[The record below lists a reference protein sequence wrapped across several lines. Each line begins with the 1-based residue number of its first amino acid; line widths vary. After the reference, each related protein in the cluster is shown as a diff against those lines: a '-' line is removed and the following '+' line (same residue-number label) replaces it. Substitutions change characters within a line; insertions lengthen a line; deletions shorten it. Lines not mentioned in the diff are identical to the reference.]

1 MYYLFL
7 AEGFEEVEAF
17 TPLDYLRRAGVA
29 IRSVGVTGEY
39 VTGAHGIT
47 VKTDMGIKDVMIG
60 DSLEGIILP
69 GGMPGVKN
77 LETSL
82 DVNKLLIYAAA
93 HGRLIGA
100 ICAAPSI
107 IGKLG
112 LLDSRHA
119 TCYPGFEDTL
129 KMALVETDKVVVD
142 GSFIT
147 SRGAGTANEF
157 AFALI
162 EYLKGRETADRIA
175 EGVIFR

>member
-7 AEGFEEVEAF
+7 AEGFEEVEAL
-17 TPLDYLRRAGVA
+17 TPLDYLRRAGVK
-29 IRSVGVTGEY
+29 ILSVGVTGEY

-47 VKTDMGIKDVMIG
+47 VKTDIPLSDVKIG
-60 DSLEGIILP
+60 DDLEGIILP
-69 GGMPGVKN
+69 GGMPGTKN
-77 LETSL
+77 LEASMDL
-82 DVNKLLIYAAA
+82 SKLLIYANA

-107 IGKLG
+107 PGKLG
-112 LLDSRHA
+112 LLDSKKA
-119 TCYPGFEDTL
+119 TCYPGFENTL
-129 KMALVETDKVVVD
+129 KMALPQTDKVVTD
-142 GSFIT
+142 GNIIT

-162 EYLKGRETADRIA
+162 AYIKGKNAAEQIA